1 MTRISYAALILTTFC
16 TLPPGW
22 ALRSSAT
29 AASDGSTQSAPSAQ
43 SAPVAQPSSSS
54 APNPDG
60 VAGSTPSGVLK
71 PSLDALEQTITGLQL
86 EKWKKGPV
94 REEAAANISSIQ
106 RDLESTLPSL
116 LAAADQA
123 PGAMSKTLPVSRNVA
138 ALYDVLLRVVDSA
151 RMVAP
156 GDQFTQLQDAMTGLE
171 KGRHGLDDQMQDRST
186 TQEKQIGDLQVA
198 LKTRPVPV
206 CPVTPPPAELPPAK
220 KVVPKKRKP
229 AAAKPAAKP
238 ATTPP
243 ATSSQPAT
251 PTKPQQ

>member
-1 MTRISYAALILTTFC
+1 MTRISHAALILTTFC
-16 TLPPGW
+16 ALPSGW
-22 ALRSSAT
+22 AQQSPAPQSSNGST
-29 AASDGSTQSAPSAQ
+29 QAAPSTQSAPASQ
-43 SAPVAQPSSSS
+43 PDSAP
-54 APNPDG
+54 APKPDG
-60 VAGSTPSGVLK
+60 AAGAPLQTPSGVLK
-71 PSLDALEQTITGLQL
+71 PSLDALGQTIGGLQL

-116 LAAADQA
+116 LAAADQV

-156 GDQFTQLQDAMTGLE
+156 GDQFSQLQDAMTGLE
-171 KGRHGLDDQMQDRST
+171 KARHGLDDQMQDRST

-206 CPVTPPPAELPPAK
+206 CPVTPPPVQPPPAK
-220 KVVPKKRKP
+220 KVVPRKRKP
-229 AAAKPAAKP
+229 AAAKP

-243 ATSSQPAT
+243 ATNSQPAT